1 MPASKV
7 PVSGDSRHMDW
18 GGLNLGRL
26 GDSNERLPSLG

>member
-7 PVSGDSRHMDW
+7 PFPGASKHMDR